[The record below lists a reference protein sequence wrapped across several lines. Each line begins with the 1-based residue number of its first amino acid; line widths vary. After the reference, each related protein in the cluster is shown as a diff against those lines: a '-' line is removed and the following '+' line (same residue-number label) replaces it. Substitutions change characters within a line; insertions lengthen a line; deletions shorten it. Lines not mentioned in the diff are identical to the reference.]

1 MKKSLILMSFLVC
14 FAAIDADPGPTLI
27 TRKGKAG
34 VATPAYLR
42 AIQLT
47 ANMTNDSDSVRLAS
61 KHGLDIL
68 NVTWEDTGRY
78 KGSAVGPNISDMT
91 IQVATRD
98 PKTRNM
104 TVRAMPVIR
113 FPNFSDV
120 TCDIAPE
127 DFTLLVGNEKGR
139 ALKRVSLY
147 DFLQN
152 PGDYLAR
159 PSEWRGGPK
168 SLLAP
173 RDEQVLVSA
182 QACFLPVPQK
192 GIATFNPVLF
202 NYQSMRNNP
211 AVLTVLATRKGTSTT
226 IIDNVR
232 DPFEAGSVWGQRLF
246 HNQAGMRASLTGER
260 YSDAGISSSP
270 SPGGDPDSIAGD
282 NMVLLIQIPL
292 VHPEPRRG
300 EYDQAPMSAS
310 GGAAAPTKSKEQVSD
325 VENAAIGFGAFEG
338 RFTEIDHLAIKRDER
353 YPVRVTVQFYK
364 ATSNGV
370 VSDGDMREIRKQIDS
385 VYKQSD
391 SVGSLVTGGRTGR
404 ITEYD
409 GPKVQPA
416 RWWDEFWQRYE
427 QNQGMS
433 REEGIRRL
441 NEILGRD
448 FVHKPVTRLYVCD
461 LLRKKVKR

>member
-1 MKKSLILMSFLVC
+1 MKKQSLILMCLLVC
-14 FAAIDADPGPTLI
+14 AGLDADPGPALT
-27 TRKGKAG
+27 TRKGKEG
-34 VATPAYLR
+34 VASAAYLR
-42 AIQLT
+42 AINLT
-47 ANMTNDSDSVRLAS
+47 ADMAGNNEAS
-61 KHGLDIL
+61 RIASRYGLNIL

-78 KGSAVGPNISDMT
+78 YGSSVGPNISDMT

-98 PKTRNM
+98 ARTRNM

-120 TCDIAPE
+120 TCDLAPE

-139 ALKRVSLY
+139 SLKRVSLY
-147 DFLQN
+147 EFLQS
-152 PGDYLAR
+152 PGEYLSR
-159 PSEWRGGPK
+159 PSEWKGGPR

-173 RDEQVLVSA
+173 RDEKVLVSA

-192 GIATFNPVLF
+192 GMATFNPVLF
-202 NYQSMRNNP
+202 NYQSERNNP

-232 DPFEAGSVWGQRLF
+232 DPFESGAAWGQRLF
-246 HNQAGMRASLTGER
+246 HNQAGNRASLTGER
-260 YSDAGISSSP
+260 YSDAGISTPTSGP
-270 SPGGDPDSIAGD
+270 DGGETVSGD

-292 VHPEPRRG
+292 VHRESRRAF
-300 EYDQAPMSAS
+300 EDAAAPAS
-310 GGAAAPTKSKEQVSD
+310 GGAGAVYKAKKSRSD

-338 RFTEIDHLAIKRDER
+338 RFTEMDNLPIQRDER
-353 YPVRVTVQFYK
+353 FPVRVTVQFYK
-364 ATSNGV
+364 ATSNGKV
-370 VSDGDMREIRKQIDS
+370 TDADMREIKGQIDS
-385 VYKQSD
+385 IYKQSD

-416 RWWDEFWQRYE
+416 GWWSDFWQRYE
-427 QNQGMS
+427 RNQGMS

-441 NEILGRD
+441 REILGQD
-448 FVHKPVTRLYVCD
+448 YLKKPVTRLYVCD
-461 LLRKKVKR
+461 LLRHKKSR